1 LKELTKSSVI
11 SVESLKRNVIVEK
24 LELVAIKPENL
35 LENDLYLCGSIYVEN
50 EQYLIDWNLLRYQE
64 GFLVEN
70 YKFHYD
76 PEKFDIIYKLP
87 AKNL

>member
-1 LKELTKSSVI
+1 M
-11 SVESLKRNVIVEK
+11 EK
-24 LELVAIKPENL
+24 LELVSVKPEEL
-35 LENDLYLCGSIYVEN
+35 IEDSFYLCGSIYVEN

-76 PEKFDIIYKLP
+76 PEKFDKLYELP
-87 AKNL
+87 LYEQDT